1 MSKTWNGYRIYT
13 IKGEDYVLHKDHTE
27 IQNDYENLLKAV
39 SEFEDYLTNEIKKN
53 GVYGIYANISRNHL
67 NELNHL
73 LSKYNKHW
81 VYAECMSKMYLI
93 NKEKMKPMKYRKE
106 RILENLYSDT
116 YRGFNFYI
124 MSFGTHPTA
133 YVEIPIS
140 HKYYRLS
147 YKDIENQIDVH
158 GGLTYSS
165 SNLMISDSGGIKKSW
180 FIGWDYSHC
189 TDYYPDLND
198 GKKWTTEEMI
208 EDCIYVINQLF
219 D

>member
-13 IKGEDYVLHKDHTE
+13 IKGEDYVLHRDHTE
-27 IQNDYENLLKAV
+27 IQNDYENLLKTV
-39 SEFEDYLTNEIKKN
+39 SKFEDYLTNEIKKN
-53 GVYGIYANISRNHL
+53 GMYGIYAHISRNHL
-67 NELNHL
+67 NELNYL
-73 LSKYNKHW
+73 LSKYNKHLI
-81 VYAECMSKMYLI
+81 YAECMPKKYLI
-93 NKEKMKPMKYRKE
+93 NKEKMKPMIYRKE

-116 YRGFNFYI
+116 YRGFNFYVLNL
-124 MSFGTHPTA
+124 GTHPTA
-133 YVEIPIS
+133 YVEIPKG
-140 HKYYRLS
+140 HKLFNKDYR
-147 YKDIENQIDVH
+147 KIDIDVH
-158 GGLTYSS
+158 GGLTYSDS
-165 SNLMISDSGGIKKSW
+165 SLYTSEEKVIKNSW